1 MGLSDMDSDE
11 GLMSETI
18 GFEFCELKAAECE
31 HIAVKIPDEPLRRIY
46 LDLAAKWRE
55 RARQI
60 AALQCRRS
68 AR

>member
-1 MGLSDMDSDE
+1 VGLSDMDSDE

-18 GFEFCELKAAECE
+18 GESCELKAAECE
-31 HIAVKIPDEPLRRIY
+31 HIAVKIPGEPLRRIY
-46 LDLAAKWRE
+46 LDLAAKWHE

-60 AALQCRRS
+60 AAPQCRRS